1 MSSII
6 IVPAEV
12 GQEIEWLNEIFNVKV
27 KGIVLKQYENSVCV
41 TILNYKE
48 KHREMYKSER
58 TIVKHQRYKVLNR

>member
-1 MSSII
+1 MRSMI

-41 TILNYKE
+41 TILDYKE
-48 KHREMYKSER
+48 KHREMYHSDR
-58 TIVKHQRYKVLNR
+58 TIVKHQRYNIIN